1 MKRIDLGMAFVVLM
15 ASLLANARVSPVPP
29 LNFESLSP
37 QKSAGRAAA
46 ALLAALLATSL
57 PTGGARAN
65 LLDDIFSFFGGGH
78 QGRSSEDSPKIHRS
92 GDMGRRQHG
101 GKAYSVGGASSNG
114 RCMRA
119 CDGSSSPRPA
129 PGEAP
134 PKGAEKLCPCQM
146 TVGADGL
153 VRAEDF
159 LTDPTL
165 RSGDVVVT
173 TDGVR
178 IYRGEGREFSS
189 LAQISDIPKEKRSAL
204 AAIDR
209 LLERTSQAA
218 AH

>member
-1 MKRIDLGMAFVVLM
+1 
-15 ASLLANARVSPVPP
+15 
-29 LNFESLSP
+29 
-37 QKSAGRAAA
+37 
-46 ALLAALLATSL
+46 
-57 PTGGARAN
+57 
-65 LLDDIFSFFGGGH
+65 
-78 QGRSSEDSPKIHRS
+78 
-92 GDMGRRQHG
+92 
-101 GKAYSVGGASSNG
+101 
-114 RCMRA
+114 
-119 CDGSSSPRPA
+119 
-129 PGEAP
+129 
-134 PKGAEKLCPCQM
+134 M